1 MACGAHCA
9 GDMLNTKTSMNAM
22 TEEEKRAKKRE
33 YARKWYAEHKDD
45 PEFKAKR
52 KVYRDRYYKGHPEQV
67 RAYSRKNYAKHHDH
81 KIVYVRRYYA
91 EHKDKIVAYAKK
103 WREANKE
110 KQRAYNRKYAKA
122 KYHERKQQAR
132 EYKKTATVESLP
144 PADKIATIF
153 KNPAAADHY
162 KWLMQKRGVLK
173 QESEVVHEEV
183 RKRKSY

>member
-1 MACGAHCA
+1 
-9 GDMLNTKTSMNAM
+9 M

-81 KIVYVRRYYA
+81 KIAYVRRYYA
-91 EHKDKIVAYAKK
+91 E
-103 WREANKE
+103 
-110 KQRAYNRKYAKA
+110 
-122 KYHERKQQAR
+122 
-132 EYKKTATVESLP
+132 
-144 PADKIATIF
+144 
-153 KNPAAADHY
+153 HY

-173 QESEVVHEEV
+173 QESEVEHEV
-183 RKRKSY
+183 AS

>member
-67 RAYSRKNYAKHHDH
+67 RAYSRKNYAVHHDQ
-81 KIVYVRRYYA
+81 KIAYTRRYYA

-132 EYKKTATVESLP
+132 EYKKMATVESLP

-153 KNPAAADHY
+153 KNPAAAEHY

-173 QESEVVHEEV
+173 QESEVVHEV
-183 RKRKSY
+183 AS